1 MKKSGGNVDSEF
13 RVGCSTGPSCR
24 EPGDASLRPPAEDL
38 DPVRLQDAIRGM
50 PDLDPPDILLPSVMH
65 SVRAK
70 RLPVWIRFARWA
82 GSPRSITFTPLRAFP
97 AAAAVI
103 AVTFA
108 LTYHA
113 LQPGSVSLEMP
124 DRRVPV
130 VLALQT
136 PDARRVAVI
145 GSFNGWRAQD
155 LEPHTLDGE
164 KRWSVTLMLPAGRHE
179 YAFVVDGERIVPD
192 PGAGFHEEDGF
203 GNQNAVLYIGS
214 SNGNSI

>member
-13 RVGCSTGPSCR
+13 RVGGSAGPSCR
-24 EPGDASLRPPAEDL
+24 EPGDPFLCPPAEDPEL
-38 DPVRLQDAIRGM
+38 ARLQEAIRGM
-50 PDLDPPDILLPSVMH
+50 PDLDPPEILLPSVMH
-65 SVRAK
+65 SVRTI
-70 RLPVWIRFARWA
+70 RLPIWTRLVRWA

-97 AAAAVI
+97 AAAALI
-103 AVTFA
+103 AVAFA
-108 LTYHA
+108 LVYHA

-130 VLALQT
+130 VLALQA
-136 PDARRVAVI
+136 PDARRVEVI
-145 GSFNGWRAQD
+145 GSFNRWRAQE
-155 LEPHTLDGE
+155 LEPQAFDGE

-214 SNGNSI
+214 GNGNSI